1 MVLLFINFV
10 LSLGIQVGQLMLES
24 HKSLS
29 KDFEVSCSELDTL
42 VDLAMQCDGVLGSR
56 MTGGGFGKRNNVYYF
71 CRLLILFLQIS
82 FNRRVH
88 CHPCAISRY

>member
-1 MVLLFINFV
+1 
-10 LSLGIQVGQLMLES
+10 MLES

-56 MTGGGFGKRNNVYYF
+56 MTGGGFGNKSF
-71 CRLLILFLQIS
+71 C
-82 FNRRVH
+82 
-88 CHPCAISRY
+88 AY